1 MALFGG
7 SKAPEMPAFMGKR
20 SASSGGDAAEGS
32 AKPTA
37 KLDPEEL
44 KEQVQIFRITK
55 PKVQKKS
62 EDLDDWGEEGHCKIL
77 SLQTSLKLA

>member
-1 MALFGG
+1 M
-7 SKAPEMPAFMGKR
+7 KVPEFARDNEF
-20 SASSGGDAAEGS
+20 AQAANVFWDQVL
-32 AKPTA
+32 T

-62 EDLDDWGEEGHCKIL
+62 EDLDDWGEEGYCKIL